1 MLNYVNIGYFF
12 QICVVLMYVHRWH
25 PTMVQS
31 FWAEDC
37 ELLDL
42 DNKAPQCEM
51 LTHWAKH
58 FSKIHHDDF
67 FFLAKRITSCN
78 FISDVL
84 FIT

>member
-1 MLNYVNIGYFF
+1 
-12 QICVVLMYVHRWH
+12 MYVHRWH

-58 FSKIHHDDF
+58 YSEIHDFDF
-67 FFLAKRITSCN
+67 FAKMKPTIM
-78 FISDVL
+78 
-84 FIT
+84 

>member
-1 MLNYVNIGYFF
+1 
-12 QICVVLMYVHRWH
+12 
-25 PTMVQS
+25 MVQS

-42 DNKAPQCEM
+42 DSKAPQCEM

-67 FFLAKRITSCN
+67 FCKKDTLMQL
-78 FISDVL
+78 ISDFL

>member
-1 MLNYVNIGYFF
+1 
-12 QICVVLMYVHRWH
+12 MYVHRWH

-42 DNKAPQCEM
+42 DNKVPHCEM

-58 FSKIHHDDF
+58 YSEIHDFDF
-67 FFLAKRITSCN
+67 FAKMKPTIM
-78 FISDVL
+78 
-84 FIT
+84 